1 MFSKLWELYA
11 CFVMFGLEGLS
22 P

>member
-1 MFSKLWELYA
+1 MHM
-11 CFVMFGLEGLS
+11 CVMFGLEGLS